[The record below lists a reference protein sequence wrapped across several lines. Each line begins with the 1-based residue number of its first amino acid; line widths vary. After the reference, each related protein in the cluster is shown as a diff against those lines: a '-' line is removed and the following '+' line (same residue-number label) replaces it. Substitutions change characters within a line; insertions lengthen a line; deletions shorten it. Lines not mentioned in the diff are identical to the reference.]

1 MDIPIYQRFDHVQ
14 RFDDALRKARL
25 WRRWHRLLG
34 RPETLLPFGPILA
47 SLKQR
52 TGFYRG
58 IKEIP
63 LKQVVGSIDRATDFD
78 REFRPLTDRNRNR
91 WVNIRGLQSGRG
103 WEPIV
108 VHKIGNLYFIEDGHH
123 RVSVARDSGLQAIE
137 AKVIEYPLDHHFNL
151 NDDLKTILR
160 RLRGSDEGSS
170 VETSGQFPL
179 LFCI

>member
-91 WVNIRGLQSGRG
+91 RVNIRGLQSGRG

-137 AKVIEYPLDHHFNL
+137 AKVIEYPLDHQFGL